1 MRRVKGTLVLEFRPG
16 MTPRAAPSSPWEHRY
31 PWATLTGSLAISGSG
46 MKFKVASPPHP
57 EMPPAQ
63 PSSPPRVWP
72 CDAEAQSNL
81 GSHVSKLM
89 VEPLSPWVP
98 ECCTEHS
105 PTTRK
110 GAWDRVRSQCTLLEA
125 AGEAGQSRDERV
137 RGRPSGPA
145 WRRALSQ
152 EASTYPGPGDQ
163 RRVRGELET

>member
-1 MRRVKGTLVLEFRPG
+1 MRRVKWTRVLEFRPG

-57 EMPPAQ
+57 EMLPAQ
-63 PSSPPRVWP
+63 SSSPPRVWP

-152 EASTYPGPGDQ
+152 EASTYTGPGT
-163 RRVRGELET
+163 RGGSEVS